1 MNLWLKS
8 TATDTGLQAT
18 ITEIRP
24 DGQEVYVNRGWL
36 TASHRKLDGNAS
48 TATMP
53 VQTHREADAE
63 PLEPGVPTLMRVGVF
78 PFDHVFRAGS
88 RIRLIIDTPSQTGG
102 WNFQPVAGAGV
113 DSILHDAQHPSELVL
128 STVPT
133 STIEEGYPE
142 CDTVLNQPCR
152 PDAFPGSAPSGE
164 LQWPVP
170 APAAVGGCTRTTPVK
185 VRIPKARKGDRIV
198 SAKIA
203 INGKTVKKL
212 RGRRA
217 KKKVVTLRNVPD
229 TAFRVKVTARTRK
242 GKKLRRIRDYG
253 ACS

>member
-1 MNLWLKS
+1 
-8 TATDTGLQAT
+8 
-18 ITEIRP
+18 
-24 DGQEVYVNRGWL
+24 VYVNRGWL
-36 TASHRKLDGNAS
+36 TASHRKLDENAS

-53 VQTHREADAE
+53 VQTHREADAA
-63 PLEPGVPTLMRVGVF
+63 PLEPDTPTLMRVEVF

-88 RIRLIIDTPSQTGG
+88 RLRLIIDTPSQTGG
-102 WNFQPVAGAGV
+102 WNFQPVTGAGV
-113 DSILHDAQHPSELVL
+113 NSILHDAQHPSELVL

-133 STIEEGYPE
+133 STIENGYPE

-152 PDAFPGSAPSGE
+152 PDAFTDSAPAGE
-164 LQWPVP
+164 LHWP
-170 APAAVGGCTRTTPVK
+170 APAAVGACTRTTPVK

-217 KKKVVTLRNVPD
+217 AKRKVVTLRNVPD
-229 TAFRVKVTARTRK
+229 TAFRVKVTARTKK
-242 GKKLRRIRDYG
+242 GKKLRRIHDYG